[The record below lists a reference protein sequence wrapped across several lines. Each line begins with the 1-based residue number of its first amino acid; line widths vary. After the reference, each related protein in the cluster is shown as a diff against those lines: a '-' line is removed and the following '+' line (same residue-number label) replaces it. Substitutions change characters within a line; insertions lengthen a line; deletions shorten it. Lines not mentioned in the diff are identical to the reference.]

1 MGVSIVTDSVAQIPT
16 EIAQELEIRVVPSI
30 VQIDGVEYLDGVDI
44 DSQSLYERM
53 RVEDLQVST
62 TSPPLGF
69 FYDAFKSS
77 IEKGIDSIV
86 YVGLTNQLSATF
98 STAEAA
104 TLMLRQEFPQTRIEL
119 VDSRTA
125 TIAQGFVTMEA
136 ARLAA
141 KGADIDAVLAR
152 VFAVRERVGLVAALE
167 TLKYL
172 ARGGRI
178 GKVAYMMGSIIKILP
193 IVTINRKGIVA
204 PLGRVRGEHK
214 VVERLVDYVEQM
226 VSGYRKL
233 HLAITHADASERASE
248 LDRLARERFGVGEIL
263 WTNFTPVMGAHAGPG
278 VIGLAYYYEE

>member
-1 MGVSIVTDSVAQIPT
+1 MAVSVVTDSVAQIPT
-16 EIAQELEIRVVPSI
+16 EITQELGIRVVPSI
-30 VQIDGVEYLDGVDI
+30 VQIDGVEYLDGIDT
-44 DSQSLYERM
+44 DSQSLYKRM
-53 RVEDLQVST
+53 RIEDIKVRT

-77 IEKGIDSIV
+77 ITKGVDSIL
-86 YVGLTNQLSATF
+86 YVGLTSQLSATF

-104 TLMLRQEFPQTRIEL
+104 AHMLRHEFPKTRIEL

-136 ARLAA
+136 ARLATQ
-141 KGADIDAVLAR
+141 GAEIETVLAR

-178 GKVAYMMGSIIKILP
+178 GKVAYMMGSMIKILP
-193 IVTINRKGIVA
+193 IVTIDKNGTVA

-214 VVERLVDYVEQM
+214 VVEMLVDYVEGM
-226 VSGYRKL
+226 VAGYRKL
-233 HLAITHADASERASE
+233 QLAITHADARDRASE
-248 LDRLARERFGVGEIL
+248 LERLARERFDVGEIL
-263 WTNFTPVMGAHAGPG
+263 WTNFTLVMGAHAGPG
-278 VIGLAYYYEE
+278 VIGLAYYYE